1 MYYLIHFLKTKVSV
15 ASQMVSYYST
25 CTCIAQN
32 SLDKYLLILY
42 NVQDNCNPLILSFNF
57 IFFYSQ
63 EKTGWH
69 CFTFDKS
76 SADTSQGSIHS
87 QPCPPS
93 MTPSIVNMTL
103 PGVSYNG
110 DITPQQVT
118 VYFKAPGKHFEKR
131 KESFILLPR

>member
-1 MYYLIHFLKTKVSV
+1 MYKTIV
-15 ASQMVSYYST
+15 
-25 CTCIAQN
+25 I
-32 SLDKYLLILY
+32 LLFY
-42 NVQDNCNPLILSFNF
+42 PLI
-57 IFFYSQ
+57 FYLQ

-131 KESFILLPR
+131 KEGCFIILPGYTKKIFLN